1 MQFRI
6 QNAFF
11 PCNCHFYEQFLTDP
25 PIKWDYGYYIS
36 IKPKTWSHTL
46 PKLKLP
52 RNDPEN
58 AMHINLFSYKTNAI
72 TLISGIKHQIWLCQM
87 CLTMFLQKDRKES
100 VRKDSI
106 SSYQQERQ
114 FSWFTLLGVS
124 AALVCPGDQW
134 FQKGF
139 PVDALGP
146 VGVGQWCGQC
156 ESWAATPAHPHCSP
170 RRSLHL
176 PQPAWNRD
184 PHPQNKNTTNRG
196 VI

>member
-36 IKPKTWSHTL
+36 INSKTWSHTL

-58 AMHINLFSYKTNAI
+58 AMEGEHINLFSYKTNVI
-72 TLISGIKHQIWLCQM
+72 MLISAIKHQIWLCQM

-100 VRKDSI
+100 VRKDSV

-114 FSWFTLLGVS
+114 LLVGFHCLVFLQHLYVLVITDCRRVFLWMLLGQL
-124 AALVCPGDQW
+124 A
-134 FQKGF
+134 
-139 PVDALGP
+139 
-146 VGVGQWCGQC
+146 
-156 ESWAATPAHPHCSP
+156 
-170 RRSLHL
+170 
-176 PQPAWNRD
+176 
-184 PHPQNKNTTNRG
+184 
-196 VI
+196 

>member
-36 IKPKTWSHTL
+36 INPKTWSHTL

-58 AMHINLFSYKTNAI
+58 AMQGEHINLFSYKTNVI
-72 TLISGIKHQIWLCQM
+72 TLISGIKHQICLCQM

-100 VRKDSI
+100 VYIAWCFCSTCMSWWSLI
-106 SSYQQERQ
+106 AEG
-114 FSWFTLLGVS
+114 FSWASWRRTMMWAMWVLSSNSSSSSLLPKTLTPFTS
-124 AALVCPGDQW
+124 
-134 FQKGF
+134 
-139 PVDALGP
+139 
-146 VGVGQWCGQC
+146 
-156 ESWAATPAHPHCSP
+156 T
-170 RRSLHL
+170 SLKQRPTSSEQEHY
-176 PQPAWNRD
+176 
-184 PHPQNKNTTNRG
+184 
-196 VI
+196 

>member
-58 AMHINLFSYKTNAI
+58 AMQGEHINLFSYKTNVI

-114 FSWFTLLGVS
+114 SLVGLHCLVFLQHLYVLEISDFRRVFLWMLLGQL
-124 AALVCPGDQW
+124 A
-134 FQKGF
+134 
-139 PVDALGP
+139 
-146 VGVGQWCGQC
+146 
-156 ESWAATPAHPHCSP
+156 
-170 RRSLHL
+170 
-176 PQPAWNRD
+176 
-184 PHPQNKNTTNRG
+184 
-196 VI
+196 